1 MIKAAFSVV
10 RMAPLRTLQA
20 LRMNTESAVEI
31 GRAFE
36 FQYNA
41 QVPEQNTNILYVENW
56 VPVSNRQFTELSKR
70 PKSGCAIASHLP
82 AVPDGLA
89 FKNILMGPMA
99 IHSVS
104 PSNSGENDSKFRN
117 A

>member
-1 MIKAAFSVV
+1 MLVV
-10 RMAPLRTLQA
+10 RWLEHFA
-20 LRMNTESAVEI
+20 ES
-31 GRAFE
+31 E
-36 FQYNA
+36 FK
-41 QVPEQNTNILYVENW
+41 
-56 VPVSNRQFTELSKR
+56 SKR